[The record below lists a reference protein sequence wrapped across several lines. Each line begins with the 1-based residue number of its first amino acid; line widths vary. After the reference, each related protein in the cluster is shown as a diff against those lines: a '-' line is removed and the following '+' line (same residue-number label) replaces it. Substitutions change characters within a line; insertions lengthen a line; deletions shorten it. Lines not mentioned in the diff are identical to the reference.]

1 MVSQN
6 IPQKMATKKLAQ
18 GIFDMKVEESIPL
31 PRPVSY
37 AERTKQQQDS
47 SCFQESLCGRRVPL
61 DLCLS
66 VHTTEPEA
74 QLLSCCTQL
83 TAQKYITQVKQ
94 KQIPVSN

>member
-1 MVSQN
+1 MLSGVFVLEKS
-6 IPQKMATKKLAQ
+6 
-18 GIFDMKVEESIPL
+18 
-31 PRPVSY
+31 
-37 AERTKQQQDS
+37 
-47 SCFQESLCGRRVPL
+47 PL

-94 KQIPVSN
+94 KQIPISN